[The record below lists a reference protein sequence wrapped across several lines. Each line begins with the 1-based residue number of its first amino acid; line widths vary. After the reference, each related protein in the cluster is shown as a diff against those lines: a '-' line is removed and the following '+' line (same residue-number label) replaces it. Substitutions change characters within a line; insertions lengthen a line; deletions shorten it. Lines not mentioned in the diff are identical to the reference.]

1 MRSLIITVILFAA
14 MCTAIVF
21 NNLYIKNAAKFI
33 EACVSDEEFERDPE
47 AAIEKLDDFWQK
59 NHSIVGL
66 SVGYKELDRLSDLII
81 DLRVYTELHNPD
93 DHYFRN
99 LLLYGVEF
107 TNYLTDANG
116 NVVSYTEGDNVYN
129 MNPIYTG
136 NLFYALYSEQKGWN
150 KTVKNNGK
158 SQNDESVAAIT
169 DRFKD

>member
-81 DLRVYTELHNPD
+81 DLRVYTELHKPD
-93 DHYFRN
+93 DVEHVRAMIVESADEISRLERFKLEN
-99 LLLYGVEF
+99 LL
-107 TNYLTDANG
+107 
-116 NVVSYTEGDNVYN
+116 
-129 MNPIYTG
+129 
-136 NLFYALYSEQKGWN
+136 
-150 KTVKNNGK
+150 
-158 SQNDESVAAIT
+158 
-169 DRFKD
+169 